1 LIPRYSR
8 PEMAA
13 IWTEERRLRLWQEIE
28 VLTCEARAARGEI
41 PAAEART
48 VRERAAADPER
59 VREREE
65 VTQHDVAAFVDVL
78 AEAIGP
84 AARHVH
90 WGLTSSDVLDT
101 SLAVQL
107 RDSGRLILAGI
118 DRLRA
123 VLARRAEEF
132 RHAPMVGRTH
142 GIHAEP
148 ITFGLK
154 LLGFWAEIG
163 RARARVAVAT
173 DEVAVGKLSGAV
185 GTFAHLG
192 PEVEAHVCGALGLG
206 CEPLATQVVP
216 RDRHAAFLTSLAL
229 LGAGL
234 ERLATEIRHLQRTEV
249 QEAEEPFGRGQK
261 GSSAMPHKRNPI
273 RCERIAGLARL
284 LRAHALTGIENVALW
299 HERDISHSSVERVV
313 LPDACLVADYVLD
326 LATRTLDGLLVYP
339 DRMRRNLELT
349 RGLVFSGTL
358 LLELARAGLQR
369 DDAYRLVQAASREA
383 WENGRELRE
392 VAGATAAIREALG
405 PEALA
410 RAFDLRH
417 HLRHV
422 DAIFDRTL
430 REATS

>member
-1 LIPRYSR
+1 MNAVMLPNHTVFITDTYVNVDPTA
-8 PEMAA
+8 EQIADIA
-13 IWTEERRLRLWQEIE
+13 IL
-28 VLTCEARAARGEI
+28 
-41 PAAEART
+41 AAEVIRRFGIEPRVALLSHSSFGTGDDPASRKM
-48 VRERAAADPER
+48 RE
-59 VREREE
+59 
-65 VTQHDVAAFVDVL
+65 
-78 AEAIGP
+78 GG
-84 AARHVH
+84 ARHKTRPPPPPR
-90 WGLTSSDVLDT
+90 GG
-101 SLAVQL
+101 
-107 RDSGRLILAGI
+107 GR
-118 DRLRA
+118 R
-123 VLARRAEEF
+123 
-132 RHAPMVGRTH
+132 
-142 GIHAEP
+142 
-148 ITFGLK
+148 
-154 LLGFWAEIG
+154 
-163 RARARVAVAT
+163 
-173 DEVAVGKLSGAV
+173 
-185 GTFAHLG
+185 
-192 PEVEAHVCGALGLG
+192 
-206 CEPLATQVVP
+206 
-216 RDRHAAFLTSLAL
+216 
-229 LGAGL
+229 GAGPP
-234 ERLATEIRHLQRTEV
+234 RLATEIRHLQRTEV

-392 VAGATAAIREALG
+392 VAGATEAIREALG
-405 PEALA
+405 AEALA